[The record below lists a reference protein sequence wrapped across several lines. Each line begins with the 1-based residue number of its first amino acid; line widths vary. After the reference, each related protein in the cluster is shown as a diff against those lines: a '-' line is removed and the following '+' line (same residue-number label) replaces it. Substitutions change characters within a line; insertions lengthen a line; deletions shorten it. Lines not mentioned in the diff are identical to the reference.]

1 MKINVFRYAPSLP
14 LLAVVLAGCTAAQV
28 ATATATVDAVLTDIQ
43 NVCSAVVDDSTG
55 AVATLI
61 GSFPI
66 GTTALAIADSV
77 CTYIDSVPPLPVT
90 TPVASAKLL
99 TRAKAKAPLG
109 VALQSVMV
117 NGVTIS
123 FAKTK

>member
-1 MKINVFRYAPSLP
+1 MSSLKGILFGVSAG
-14 LLAVVLAGCTAAQV
+14 LLVTACTSSQV

-43 NVCSAVVDDSTG
+43 NVCSAVVDDSKG

-61 GSFPI
+61 GSFPL

-77 CTYIDSVPPLPVT
+77 CTYIDSVPAIPTAPA
-90 TPVASAKLL
+90 ASAKLMS
-99 TRAKAKAPLG
+99 RAKAGAPLG
-109 VALQSVMV
+109 VALNTVVV
-117 NGVTIS
+117 NGVALN